1 MNGRRASARG
11 VSLLAAVGVAAVL
24 GSVPASAQTEG
35 RIDTTA
41 GKSGYTAHL
50 GGTSTETNLFA
61 LDLEGGNSIRAYCV
75 EISVAVDPERSL
87 HESPWDEFPDAE
99 SPFHENRDR
108 ISWVLHHGY
117 PSVEVD
123 ALADTLTGAGAE
135 LHDGLSEKEAI
146 TGTQAAVWHFS
157 DGLDLD
163 RDDPSTG
170 DDAAD
175 ADVLALYDHLT
186 GEANVGTGEQ
196 PTPAL
201 EITPETASGVAGEP
215 IGPFTVATTGE
226 ITEITGELPDGVTL
240 TDADGAELAA
250 EDLADG
256 SEVYLDV
263 PTGTGAGQAE
273 FALSAT
279 GQLDTGRLFVS
290 EDYTKDPAQSLIV
303 ATSEETTLDASAGA
317 DWTAA
322 PTTPPEEST
331 TPTSSPAPTTQ
342 PSAPETTETTSVTPQ
357 ANSGDLA
364 QTGVSVLV
372 PILVGLAL
380 LTGGATLVVLQRRR
394 RST

>member
-11 VSLLAAVGVAAVL
+11 GALLAAVSTVAVL

-35 RIDTTA
+35 RIDTTD

-50 GGTSTETNLFA
+50 GDTSTETNLFA

-75 EISVAVDPERSL
+75 QISVAVDPERSL
-87 HESPWDEFPDAE
+87 RESPWDEFPDAE

-117 PSVEVD
+117 PSVGPD
-123 ALADTLTGAGAE
+123 ALADTLTGQGAE

-157 DGLDLD
+157 DGHDLD

-186 GEANVGTGEQ
+186 GEANVGIGEQ

-201 EITPETASGVAGEP
+201 EITPGTASGSAGEP

-290 EDYTKDPAQSLIV
+290 EDYEKEPAQSLIV

-331 TPTSSPAPTTQ
+331 TTTSAPAPSTQ
-342 PSAPETTETTSVTPQ
+342 PSAPETTETAPVTPQ
-357 ANSGDLA
+357 ANSEDLA

-380 LTGGATLVVLQRRR
+380 LTGGTTLVLLQRRK